1 MRKTGSRRSAVPSR
15 SEKLKHSHHIT
26 LERGKNFYVATIS
39 FENTPL
45 FHTKYNS
52 DLTLGSVPSTEPLFQ
67 IIAHLYIPTPI
78 SITVSWTENFQ
89 LGAMLAHFLEPKW
102 NQYWVLSR
110 PLPFLSYQNQE
121 SPENF
126 VQFTTSH
133 IHTRHTQTY
142 IQLITP
148 LILIFTLVHGELS
161 PPSASWS
168 GISHRVHRHQ
178 SVTWLRHTVQ
188 FQSILNSGL
197 DSLSSYE
204 KMTNLPSTHAT
215 TLDLHQQEALTDIW
229 VTQQLTSSERV
240 VSGRFPNGSTTTYF
254 LDFLKNTSLNI
265 TKDAE
270 DGILT
275 LLPTGD
281 NFNMAA
287 DYGIEEKH
295 CQMESRLSLTK
306 MLAPHFVPFQPPHA
320 TISKVHS
327 SHTTTRTLTTSQ
339 KSLAYLGKAP
349 KPSHSTTP
357 YLISASCGIS
367 KTAQFLY
374 QKRRKKSTVMPS
386 PNGRKKRLRHYKRLS
401 SYTESFYTHHWL
413 SPLEEHISHHWK
425 PCWVSSMTVLSY
437 LAPPQKALPVTFRGG
452 SISFPTLI
460 SPTKSQAPSN
470 SLTGQLIQ
478 MPAQE
483 SASQLSLEII
493 GGLGGSYPGGNQ
505 KGGTL
510 DRRKPLVSS
519 SSSKPSW
526 FQAHPEINS
535 KFSATTEESLRAGG
549 KAEVRIKPPIMSS
562 AGFTMPQLF
571 TNASSTHGT
580 FQARKTQQTT
590 PLEAST
596 LPSISSSQPSQS
608 PTRSKALSSTMT
620 NHDNQLKSMLLETEL
635 SHIPFPNQPRTSYR
649 EQLLKPKTRSA
660 SGMRHSSYLQQPK
673 TVKHRAWDA
682 PLPGPSQGQPTPYQ
696 AELTPLQ
703 SPFRPHCL
711 ARERI
716 LLWKPHIP
724 RPEHDR
730 EFGVSREDLT
740 RIGDV
745 ISHAWTENTRQTYG
759 TGLLIYHVFCD
770 KKQLPEPQRV
780 PATPMLL
787 STFVSTLAGSYS
799 GKAISNYL
807 YGVRAWHILHG
818 LAWRPNETE
827 METLLKAA
835 ANVAPETSK
844 RKKRRPYTIDFITKL
859 KENMN
864 MEEPLDAA
872 VFACLTT
879 CFYAMGRVGEFT
891 TPRLNAFNASIHI
904 TRKNLKWDRDRN
916 GLPATELFIP
926 RTKSAP
932 LGETVQWSRQHG
944 PTDPE
949 EALSNHLRVNNPADN
964 AHLFSYRHKKTIKPL
979 TKTKF
984 IERLAQAARAAGE
997 DPLQGHGI
1005 RIGATLEYLLRN
1017 IPFEAVKVMG
1027 RWASRAFTLYLR
1039 KHGQILA
1046 PYLQAQPEL
1055 HQEFLRNTIELP
1067 EVR

>member
-1 MRKTGSRRSAVPSR
+1 M
-15 SEKLKHSHHIT
+15 
-26 LERGKNFYVATIS
+26 
-39 FENTPL
+39 
-45 FHTKYNS
+45 
-52 DLTLGSVPSTEPLFQ
+52 
-67 IIAHLYIPTPI
+67 
-78 SITVSWTENFQ
+78 
-89 LGAMLAHFLEPKW
+89 
-102 NQYWVLSR
+102 
-110 PLPFLSYQNQE
+110 
-121 SPENF
+121 
-126 VQFTTSH
+126 
-133 IHTRHTQTY
+133 
-142 IQLITP
+142 
-148 LILIFTLVHGELS
+148 
-161 PPSASWS
+161 
-168 GISHRVHRHQ
+168 
-178 SVTWLRHTVQ
+178 
-188 FQSILNSGL
+188 
-197 DSLSSYE
+197 
-204 KMTNLPSTHAT
+204 
-215 TLDLHQQEALTDIW
+215 
-229 VTQQLTSSERV
+229 
-240 VSGRFPNGSTTTYF
+240 
-254 LDFLKNTSLNI
+254 
-265 TKDAE
+265 
-270 DGILT
+270 
-275 LLPTGD
+275 
-281 NFNMAA
+281 
-287 DYGIEEKH
+287 
-295 CQMESRLSLTK
+295 
-306 MLAPHFVPFQPPHA
+306 
-320 TISKVHS
+320 
-327 SHTTTRTLTTSQ
+327 
-339 KSLAYLGKAP
+339 
-349 KPSHSTTP
+349 
-357 YLISASCGIS
+357 
-367 KTAQFLY
+367 
-374 QKRRKKSTVMPS
+374 
-386 PNGRKKRLRHYKRLS
+386 
-401 SYTESFYTHHWL
+401 
-413 SPLEEHISHHWK
+413 
-425 PCWVSSMTVLSY
+425 
-437 LAPPQKALPVTFRGG
+437 
-452 SISFPTLI
+452 
-460 SPTKSQAPSN
+460 
-470 SLTGQLIQ
+470 
-478 MPAQE
+478 
-483 SASQLSLEII
+483 
-493 GGLGGSYPGGNQ
+493 
-505 KGGTL
+505 
-510 DRRKPLVSS
+510 
-519 SSSKPSW
+519 
-526 FQAHPEINS
+526 
-535 KFSATTEESLRAGG
+535 
-549 KAEVRIKPPIMSS
+549 
-562 AGFTMPQLF
+562 
-571 TNASSTHGT
+571 
-580 FQARKTQQTT
+580 
-590 PLEAST
+590 
-596 LPSISSSQPSQS
+596 
-608 PTRSKALSSTMT
+608 
-620 NHDNQLKSMLLETEL
+620 
-635 SHIPFPNQPRTSYR
+635 
-649 EQLLKPKTRSA
+649 SA

-770 KKQLPEPQRV
+770 KKQLPEPQRA

-827 METLLKAA
+827 MEILLKAA

-879 CFYAMGRVGEFT
+879 CFYAMDRVGEFT